1 MTTASKPFRLRRAR
15 TSDAEAFVQ
24 MMSEPEVYSGVLQ
37 MPYPDIEAWR
47 KRLESP
53 TSPGAGLHL
62 VAEADGEPAPTLIAS
77 AGVHAMGDLPRRR
90 HVLGLGMTVAKG
102 WQGRG
107 VGSALMAALIDYTDR
122 WAGVLRI
129 ELTVYTD
136 NARAIALYRRF
147 GFVEEGVAHA
157 YALRD
162 GVYVDALMMA
172 RLHPSPPQLPPQ
184 PSPAD
189 LLSQP

>member
-1 MTTASKPFRLRRAR
+1 MNPASKPFRLRRAR

-24 MMSEPEVYSGVLQ
+24 MLSEPEVYGGVLQ
-37 MPYPDIEAWR
+37 MPYPDIEVGR

-53 TSPGAGLHL
+53 PSPGAGLHL
-62 VAEADGEPAPTLIAS
+62 VAETDGELAPTLIGS
-77 AGVHAMGDLPRRR
+77 AGVHPMGDSPRRR
-90 HVLGLGMTVAKG
+90 HVLGLGMTVAKA

-107 VGSALMAALIDYTDR
+107 VGSALMAALTDYADR
-122 WAGVLRI
+122 WAGVLRV
-129 ELTVYTD
+129 ELNVYTD

-147 GFVEEGVAHA
+147 GFVEEGIGRA

-172 RLHPSPPQLPPQ
+172 RLHPRPPQLPAQQ
-184 PSPAD
+184 PPA
-189 LLSQP
+189 PPP